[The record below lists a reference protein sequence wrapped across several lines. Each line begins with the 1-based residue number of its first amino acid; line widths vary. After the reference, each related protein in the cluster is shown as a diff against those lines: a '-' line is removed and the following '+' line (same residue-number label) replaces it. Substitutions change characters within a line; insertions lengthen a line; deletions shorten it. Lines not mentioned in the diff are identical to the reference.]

1 MCKINKGRI
10 KVGCVA
16 KRSESFDGWGPQE
29 VAALFDNFSH
39 STQPQGDKPPEIR
52 IAERRVNI
60 MSALDYEDIQRHRG
74 RGGDPP

>member
-1 MCKINKGRI
+1 
-10 KVGCVA
+10 
-16 KRSESFDGWGPQE
+16 FDGWGPQE